1 MLTAFSPVKRKK
13 VAQKKALQ
21 SCAKARLK
29 QGKSKV
35 YQVCV

>member
-1 MLTAFSPVKRKK
+1 MAFSPVKTKK
-13 VAQKKALQ
+13 GGTKKALQ